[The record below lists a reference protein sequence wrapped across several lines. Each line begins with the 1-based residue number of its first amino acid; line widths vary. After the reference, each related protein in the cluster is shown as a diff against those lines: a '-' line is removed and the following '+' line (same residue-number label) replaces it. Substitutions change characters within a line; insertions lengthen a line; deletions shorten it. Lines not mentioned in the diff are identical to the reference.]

1 MFTLANKQTPMTKS
15 ILVLFSTKSNSRLT
29 TTDWNFENRAGLDQ
43 KCANRRLTGQNF
55 HSVNK

>member
-29 TTDWNFENRAGLDQ
+29 TTDWNFENKGGFKNALIG
-43 KCANRRLTGQNF
+43 
-55 HSVNK
+55 V